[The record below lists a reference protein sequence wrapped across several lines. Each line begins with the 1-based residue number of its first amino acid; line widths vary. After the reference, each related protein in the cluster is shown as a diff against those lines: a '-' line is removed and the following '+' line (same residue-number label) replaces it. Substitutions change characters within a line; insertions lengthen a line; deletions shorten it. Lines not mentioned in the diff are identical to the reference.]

1 MEISPGVA
9 ALLSGLAAFLMMYS
23 LFAPKVFEKSDIR
36 ESAYNDDIAAEPNA
50 FDRYIRPA
58 LRNFLPQS
66 PLNASMSNKQRSTI
80 EELLLRSGNPW
91 KIRPE
96 EYIGTQVLF
105 VFAGII
111 IGIVLA
117 FFELIPGVPPLA
129 CIPVLAIVGYLIPFS
144 YHNTR
149 RESRIKEIQKQLPEA
164 LDLLVITLSSGQNFE
179 PALRTVVPKL
189 PDGLLKEELSRTV
202 LEIRSGRSLDSSL
215 TAFADRSASD
225 ESASFA
231 KAIVQAQKLGADV
244 STTLELQAQSARRA
258 YEARLEKKIARLSTT
273 MFIPLIGTMLPA
285 MLLIFTAPALMQF
298 GQMF

>member
-9 ALLSGLAAFLMMYS
+9 AILSGLAVFLMLYS
-23 LFAPKVFEKSDIR
+23 ILAPKTFEKTDIR
-36 ESAYNDDIAAEPNA
+36 ETAFNDAVAAEPNA

-66 PLNASMSNKQRSTI
+66 PLGSAMSDKQRSAV
-80 EELLLRSGNPW
+80 EDLLLRSGNPW
-91 KIRPE
+91 NIRPE
-96 EYIGTQVLF
+96 EFLGTQVLF
-105 VFAGII
+105 TFVGTIA
-111 IGIVLA
+111 GIVLA

-149 RESRIKEIQKQLPEA
+149 KEARVKEIQKQLPEA

-179 PALRTVVPKL
+179 PSLRSVVPRL
-189 PDGLLKEELSRTV
+189 PDGLLKEELQRTV
-202 LEIRSGRSLDSSL
+202 LEIRSGRSLDSAL
-215 TAFADRSASD
+215 TGFADRSASD

-231 KAIVQAQKLGADV
+231 KAIVQAQKLGSDV
-244 STTLELQAQSARRA
+244 STTLELQAQSARRS

-298 GQMF
+298 GEMF